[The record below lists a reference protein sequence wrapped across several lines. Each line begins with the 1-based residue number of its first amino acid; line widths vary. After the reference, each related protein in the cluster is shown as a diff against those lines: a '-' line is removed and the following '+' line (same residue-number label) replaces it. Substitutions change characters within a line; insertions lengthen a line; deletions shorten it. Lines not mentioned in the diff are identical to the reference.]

1 MHQNQPT
8 PMVVEVISEFTPE
21 TGVAD
26 ILIASIGLIG
36 VLVLAGILLG
46 VTAGG
51 IFVAIRQLWPR
62 RSLQHNTTTEEI
74 TSQSTMFT
82 R

>member
-1 MHQNQPT
+1 
-8 PMVVEVISEFTPE
+8 MVVQIVDDATPE

-26 ILIASIGLIG
+26 VLIASIGLIG

-46 VTAGG
+46 ITAGG
-51 IFVAIRQLWPR
+51 IFVSIRQLWFR
-62 RSLQHNTTTEEI
+62 RSLRRNPTEKAPTTLTPI
-74 TSQSTMFT
+74 S

>member
-1 MHQNQPT
+1 
-8 PMVVEVISEFTPE
+8 MVVEVIDGFTPE

-26 ILIASIGLIG
+26 ILISSIGLIG
-36 VLVLAGILLG
+36 VLILGGILLG
-46 VTAGG
+46 ITAGG
-51 IFVAIRQLWPR
+51 IFIAIRQLWFR
-62 RSLQHNTTTEEI
+62 RSLQHNTAEEI